1 MGVMRDIPFGEK
13 FGKLTILR
21 EVDSGKHANGKMK
34 RMVEVVC
41 DCGNVTRKGLTAVI
55 VGQTK
60 SCGTCKKDMP
70 IKDVSGKKIG
80 FLTVTDNFVR
90 VEEGGAN
97 WKCVCECGNERWVHS
112 SVLSRRGKTIH
123 CGECRTPKGS
133 HKFGDWYSNS
143 RGQKFKLLDT
153 HDLND
158 VIHCTMED
166 SEGRR
171 FTIQYT
177 NLTNGSFLSPWERS
191 VAGVGYFGVGRFIA
205 KGYREDRH
213 TKEYE
218 DLNSMLKRCYVG
230 VSSETSY
237 KDVEVCKDWHN
248 FQNFAEWFYSQKH
261 CEDGFAVD
269 KDLKVIGSRLY
280 SPETCSLVPCEV
292 NSLFTGS
299 NENLKERNLPKGVHF
314 CKDKTL
320 YIAQIHKGELTKTG
334 NKKQTYL
341 GQFNSKV
348 EALSAYK
355 VAKEDHVKEVANR
368 FKNVLDLQVYNNL
381 MEFEVDVSQWIKE

>member
-21 EVDSGKHANGKMK
+21 EVDSGKHANGKTK
-34 RMVEVVC
+34 RMVEVQC
-41 DCGNVTRKGLTAVI
+41 DCGNICTKFLTYVKI
-55 VGQTK
+55 GHTK
-60 SCGTCKKDMP
+60 TCGKCKQDRP

-80 FLTVTDNFVR
+80 FLTVTDTFVR

-153 HDLND
+153 HNLNGTTY
-158 VIHCTMED
+158 CTMED

-171 FTIQYT
+171 FTIQYG
-177 NLTNGSFLSPWERS
+177 NLTDRHYLSPWEVS

-218 DLNSMLKRCYVG
+218 DWNSMLKRCYVG

-237 KDVEVCKDWHN
+237 KDVEVCDEWHN
-248 FQNFAEWFYSQKH
+248 FQNFAEWATKQPFFGLEGY
-261 CEDGFAVD
+261 ALD
-269 KDLKVIGSRLY
+269 KDLLVKNANLY
-280 SPETCSLVPCEV
+280 SPKTCCYLPREI
-292 NSLFTGS
+292 NSFIKRKRMNDLPLGVDIGRDYNGS
-299 NENLKERNLPKGVHF
+299 THFRAQAREDGRNVMLGRFSTAEAAFYAYKRHKEGLAKALAEKWKGRITE
-314 CKDKTL
+314 DA
-320 YIAQIHKGELTKTG
+320 Y
-334 NKKQTYL
+334 
-341 GQFNSKV
+341 
-348 EALSAYK
+348 EAL
-355 VAKEDHVKEVANR
+355 
-368 FKNVLDLQVYNNL
+368 YNYT
-381 MEFEVDVSQWIKE
+381 VDITD